1 MEIGERRGVGRSY
14 GVGRVV
20 VRLGR
25 TIFPPDLN
33 SVSRFG
39 GREMGGIVTQFLKL
53 FSGRERERERERA
66 AVIWGWMDLV
76 KEEERRER
84 EKERCCWWSVL
95 QVYDFDWL
103 KL

>member
-1 MEIGERRGVGRSY
+1 MEIGDRRGVGRSY

-20 VRLGR
+20 TRLGR

-33 SVSRFG
+33 SVSLFG
-39 GREMGGIVTQFLKL
+39 GREMADIVTQFFKL
-53 FSGRERERERERA
+53 FSGRERERA

-84 EKERCCWWSVL
+84 EKERLLLVE